1 MVKKNLKIVGLL
13 IIVVL
18 LLCFGAYNESHYSL
32 VGYVTSSDAQSVVIC
47 DEVGVLWEL
56 EPNDK
61 YKAGDDVYVRWFNHS
76 TLKRS
81 DDEIVHVKILGR

>member
-1 MVKKNLKIVGLL
+1 MSKSNKI
-13 IIVVL
+13 IIAIAIIAI
-18 LLCFGAYNESHYSL
+18 CFMIGYNDSHYSM

-61 YKAGDDVYVRWFNHS
+61 YKAGDDVYVRWFDHS